1 MMQPNTKSEI
11 IDIYLASIT
20 SRKIT
25 RKSHLSVLKLCQ
37 SADRSEKTLIKYIE
51 AKIKNGTI
59 KVKEEEA

>member
-1 MMQPNTKSEI
+1 MMQPNTKSKI

-37 SADRSEKTLIKYIE
+37 SADRSEKKTH
-51 AKIKNGTI
+51 KISRG
-59 KVKEEEA
+59 

>member
-1 MMQPNTKSEI
+1 MMQPNTKSKI

-37 SADRSEKTLIKYIE
+37 SADGSEKKLIKYLE
-51 AKIKNGTI
+51 TKIANGAI
-59 KVKEEEA
+59 QVKEEDA